1 MPGEELRA
9 LLGLAAPKGEAGSFH
24 GLVKAS
30 DSPSDNTLWGKAIQT
45 FMGGMENV
53 SQSALQMRKK

>member
-9 LLGLAAPKGEAGSFH
+9 LLGPAAPRGEAGSFH
-24 GLVKAS
+24 VLAKAS
-30 DSPSDNTLWGKAIQT
+30 DSSSDNTLWGKAIQT
-45 FMGGMENV
+45 FMGRTENV